1 MGDGHSKEDIKKHVK
16 LYIGIFIALLVG
28 TVVTVLAAYV
38 DLGHKMNIALALL
51 IASVKAFLVAGFFMH
66 LTSEKKTIYTILA
79 CTVVFFIGLMA
90 LTVIAHFDVPTIAGS
105 GH

>member
-28 TVVTVLAAYV
+28 TVLTVAAAYV

-51 IASVKAFLVAGFFMH
+51 LPRSRRSWWRDFSCI
-66 LTSEKKTIYTILA
+66 
-79 CTVVFFIGLMA
+79 
-90 LTVIAHFDVPTIAGS
+90 
-105 GH
+105 